1 MEIQPLINF
10 PHIIQTQRLTLP
22 LDTDIDRSAFEGTI
36 VKYIVKKSHRG
47 TYNITTVEPY
57 KIPYEYI
64 KMPGCVQVYSIGA
77 AFDTYNNALNAA
89 KQLAKSVQIIF
100 TK

>member
-10 PHIIQTQRLTLP
+10 PHVIKTQRLTLP

-47 TYNITTVEPY
+47 TYN
-57 KIPYEYI
+57 
-64 KMPGCVQVYSIGA
+64 
-77 AFDTYNNALNAA
+77 NALNAA
-89 KQLAKSVQIIF
+89 KQLAKNIQ
-100 TK
+100 TKSL